1 MLRTG
6 KRSPAINILCEQAIM
21 TAPSSPPPA
30 QSGRKKILFMA
41 EAVTLAHVG
50 RAIAL
55 AQSLDPALFEVHF
68 ACADGYDFCFTEGQ
82 FTRWNIKSI
91 PSQQF
96 LAALAQGKPVYDA
109 ATLARYVEEDLE
121 LLAQVRP
128 DVVIG
133 DFRLSLSVS
142 ARLAKVPYVALIN
155 AYWSPHVAQRY
166 RVPNIPLTKF
176 LPISVATML
185 FRTVRPMA
193 FALHS
198 RPLNGVRRRHSL
210 PALGFDL
217 RRVYTDADHTLY
229 ADVAELFPPRRLPSN
244 HSYLGPVIWSPPIP
258 MPDWWDS
265 LPADKPIIYVTLG
278 SSGQGRLLP
287 LVLEALSGLPVTV
300 IAATAGNVD
309 LASIPANAH
318 VATFL
323 PGEAAAKRARLVV
336 CNGGSP
342 TCHQA
347 LVAGVPVLGIASNL
361 DQFLNMDGIV
371 TAGAGKLLRAD
382 RLNSKR
388 VRAAAELL
396 LRDPKAVAAARG
408 IARTFNQYDPAARF
422 QSILK
427 EVFA

>member
-1 MLRTG
+1 M
-6 KRSPAINILCEQAIM
+6 SEA
-21 TAPSSPPPA
+21 SSPQLPEP
-30 QSGRKKILFMA
+30 GRKKILFVA

-55 AQSLDPALFEVHF
+55 AQALDPALFEVHF
-68 ACADGYDFCFTEGQ
+68 ACAEGYDFCFTDCE
-82 FTRWNIKSI
+82 FARWPIKSI

-109 ATLARYVEEDLE
+109 ATLSGYVEEDLA

-128 DVVIG
+128 DVVVG

-142 ARLAKVPYVALIN
+142 ARIAKVPYVALIN

-166 RVPNIPLTKF
+166 SVPNIPLTRF
-176 LPISVATML
+176 LPISLATVL
-185 FRTVRPMA
+185 FRTVRPVA
-193 FALHS
+193 FAMHS
-198 RPLNGVRRRHSL
+198 RPLNGVRRKHSL

-229 ADVAELFPPRRLPSN
+229 ADVAELFPPRKMPSN

-258 MPDWWDS
+258 TPDWWDT
-265 LPADKPIIYVTLG
+265 LPADKPIVYVTLG

-287 LVLEALSGLPVTV
+287 LVLEALSSLPVTV

-309 LASIPANAH
+309 LASIPANAY
-318 VATFL
+318 VANFL
-323 PGEAAAKRARLVV
+323 PGEAAARRAGLVI

-361 DQFLNMDGIV
+361 DQFLNMDGVIA
-371 TAGAGKLLRAD
+371 AGAGKLLRAD
-382 RLNSKR
+382 RLTQKH
-388 VRAAAELL
+388 VRTAAEAL
-396 LRDPKAVAAARG
+396 LRDPAAVAAARG
-408 IARTFNQYDPAARF
+408 IARTFSQYDPAARF
-422 QSILK
+422 KSILK
-427 EVFA
+427 EVFAQRAD

>member
-1 MLRTG
+1 MSL
-6 KRSPAINILCEQAIM
+6 A
-21 TAPSSPPPA
+21 SSPQLPEP
-30 QSGRKKILFMA
+30 GRKKILFVA

-55 AQSLDPALFEVHF
+55 AQALDPALFEVHF
-68 ACADGYDFCFTEGQ
+68 ACADGYDFCFTDCK
-82 FTRWNIKSI
+82 FTRWTIKSI

-109 ATLARYVEEDLE
+109 ATLSGYVEEDLE

-128 DVVIG
+128 DVVVG

-142 ARLAKVPYVALIN
+142 ARIAKVPYVALIN

-166 RVPNIPLTKF
+166 RVPNIPLTRF
-176 LPISVATML
+176 LPIGLATML
-185 FRTVRPMA
+185 FRTVRPVA

-198 RPLNGVRRRHSL
+198 RPLNGVRRRHRL
-210 PALGFDL
+210 PPLGFDL

-258 MPDWWDS
+258 TPDWWDS
-265 LPADKPIIYVTLG
+265 LPADKPIVYVTLG

-287 LVLEALSGLPVTV
+287 LVLEALSSLPVTV

-318 VATFL
+318 VASFL
-323 PGEAAAKRARLVV
+323 PGEAAARRAALVI

-361 DQFLNMDGIV
+361 DQFLNMDGVIA
-371 TAGAGKLLRAD
+371 AGAGKLLRAD
-382 RLNSKR
+382 RLSSKQ
-388 VRAAAELL
+388 VRIAAQALL
-396 LRDPKAVAAARG
+396 GDPTAAAAARG
-408 IARTFNQYDPAARF
+408 IARTFSQYDPAARF
-422 QSILK
+422 KSILK
-427 EVFA
+427 EVFAQKAG

>member
-1 MLRTG
+1 
-6 KRSPAINILCEQAIM
+6 M
-21 TAPSSPPPA
+21 TAPSLPQAPQA
-30 QSGRKKILFMA
+30 GRKKILFIA

-50 RAIAL
+50 RAITL
-55 AQSLDPALFEVHF
+55 AQALDPALFEVHF
-68 ACADGYDFCFTEGQ
+68 ACADGYDFCFTNCA
-82 FTRWNIKSI
+82 FTRWKIKSI

-96 LAALAQGKPVYDA
+96 LDALAKGKPVYDA
-109 ATLARYVEEDLE
+109 ATLARYVDEDLA
-121 LLAQVRP
+121 LLAQVKP

-166 RVPNIPLTKF
+166 RVPDIPLTKF
-176 LPISVATML
+176 LPISLATVL

-193 FALHS
+193 FAMHS
-198 RPLNGVRRRHSL
+198 RPLNGIRRRNSL

-229 ADVAELFPPRRLPSN
+229 ADVAELFPPRRLPAN
-244 HSYLGPVIWSPPIP
+244 HSYLGPVIWSPPIAA
-258 MPDWWDS
+258 PDWWDT
-265 LPADKPIIYVTLG
+265 LPTDKPIVYVTLG
-278 SSGQGRLLP
+278 SSGKGRLLP

-318 VATFL
+318 VADFL
-323 PGEAAAKRARLVV
+323 PGEAAAKRARLVI

-361 DQFLNMDGIV
+361 DQFLNMDGVIA
-371 TAGAGKLLRAD
+371 AGAGKLLRAD
-382 RLNSKR
+382 RLSSKR
-388 VRAAAELL
+388 IRATAEKLL
-396 LRDPKAVAAARG
+396 GDPKAAAAARG

-422 QSILK
+422 KSILN